1 MGEEQVRRGVKVL
14 CHRHFGLQELK
25 AMGWKED
32 RRTEISF
39 FEKNDEV
46 RTQLK
51 NSESQVEDVGKVDK
65 SKDLQKNS

>member
-1 MGEEQVRRGVKVL
+1 MGTLASKVEGQ
-14 CHRHFGLQELK
+14 GL
-25 AMGWKED
+25 KED

-51 NSESQVEDVGKVDK
+51 NSESQVEDVGKVR
-65 SKDLQKNS
+65 